1 MSKTN
6 KMYLVTGAAGF
17 LGSTVCRKLV
27 ERNEKVRAFVLEGD
41 KSAKYLPEE
50 VEIAYGDLCNKD
62 DLERFFETPEDTE
75 VIVLHIASIVTVN
88 PDYSQKVMD
97 VNVGGTENIIEMCKE
112 HKVSKLVYCSS
123 TGAIPEEEKGTIR
136 ECEGSIPLDPERIK
150 GCYSLSK
157 AMATNVVLKAAKE
170 GLNACVVHPSGILGP
185 EDFAMGETTKTLVDI
200 INGEMPAGIDGS
212 FNLCDV
218 RDLADGLIGAADK
231 GKSGECYILGNEP
244 VSFKDFTK
252 LVSEESGCKQ
262 MKFFLPISVA
272 KLIAG
277 VLEKKAKKTGEKPLM
292 TTFSVYNLARN
303 NRFDSSKASKD
314 LGYTTRSYR
323 ETIRDE
329 IRWLKETGKIA

>member
-1 MSKTN
+1 MSKN
-6 KMYLVTGAAGF
+6 IYLVTGAAGF
-17 LGSTVCRKLV
+17 LGSTVCRQLIDRG
-27 ERNEKVRAFVLEGD
+27 ENVRAFVLEGD
-41 KSAKYLPEE
+41 KSAQFLPKE
-50 VEIAYGDLCNKD
+50 VEIVYGNLCNIN
-62 DLERFFETPEDTE
+62 DLEQFFDIEQNVEM
-75 VIVLHIASIVTVN
+75 VVLHIASIVTVN

-97 VNVGGTENIIEMCKE
+97 VNVGGTENIVEMCKS

-150 GCYSLSK
+150 GCYSMSK
-157 AMATNVVLKAAKE
+157 AMATNVVLKAAAD

-218 RDLADGLIGAADK
+218 RDLADGVIGAADK

-252 LVSEESGCKQ
+252 LVSEESGCKPL
-262 MKFFLPISVA
+262 KFFLPISAANLLA
-272 KLIAG
+272 KM
-277 VLEKKAKKTGEKPLM
+277 LEKKAKKTGEKPLM

-303 NRFDSSKASKD
+303 NRFDSSKAAKE
-314 LGYTTRSYR
+314 LGYTTRPYR

-329 IRWLKETGKIA
+329 IRWLKDTGKIA

>member
-1 MSKTN
+1 MSN
-6 KMYLVTGAAGF
+6 RMYLVTGAAGF
-17 LGSTVCRKLV
+17 LGSTVLRKLV
-27 ERNEKVRAFVLEGD
+27 EREEKVRAFVLDGD
-41 KSAKYLPEE
+41 KSAQYLPKE
-50 VEIAYGDLCNKD
+50 VEIVYGDLCSKD
-62 DLERFFETPEDTE
+62 DLERFFKVDVETE

-88 PDYSQKVMD
+88 PNYSQKVMD
-97 VNVGGTENIIEMCKE
+97 VNVGGTENILEMCKK
-112 HKVSKLVYCSS
+112 HNVKKLVYCSS

-136 ECEGSIPLDPERIK
+136 ECEGTIPLDPERIK

-157 AMATNVVLKAAKE
+157 AIATNLVLKAADE

-200 INGEMPAGIDGS
+200 INGQMPAGIDGS

-218 RDLADGLIGAADK
+218 RDLADGVISAANK

-262 MKFFLPISVA
+262 IKFFLPIAAANFLA
-272 KLIAG
+272 KI
-277 VLEKKAKKTGEKPLM
+277 LEKKAEKSGEKPLM

-303 NRFDSSKASKD
+303 NRFDSSKAKKD

-329 IRWLKETGKIA
+329 VRWLKETGKIA